1 MTWLPK
7 ITREN
12 GTLDLTG
19 VSLSAVCVAHCLLFP
34 VAAAAAPM
42 LVPGLG
48 EVLGASH
55 AWHLGLLAIA
65 APVSLLALG
74 WSVRASAARWPVL
87 AFGLLGLALMAI
99 GALHLSSQLVETV
112 LTLTGVVILAAA
124 HLINWR
130 AQARAGHD
138 HESDC
143 GLCEHEHAA

>member
-1 MTWLPK
+1 MALMPK
-7 ITREN
+7 LNLEN

-34 VAAAAAPM
+34 VLLAAAP
-42 LVPGLG
+42 LLTPGLA
-48 EVLGASH
+48 EALGASH
-55 AWHLGLLAIA
+55 AWHFGLLAIA
-65 APVSLLALG
+65 APVSLVALG
-74 WSVRASAARWPVL
+74 WSVRASHARWPVL
-87 AFGLLGLALMAI
+87 AMGVFGLTLMAI
-99 GALHLSSQLVETV
+99 GALHLSSQLVETIITLSGVIV
-112 LTLTGVVILAAA
+112 LATA

>member
-1 MTWLPK
+1 MTPLPK
-7 ITREN
+7 INLQN

-19 VSLSAVCVAHCLLFP
+19 VSLSAVCVAHCLFFP
-34 VAAAAAPM
+34 VAAAALPMMAP
-42 LVPGLG
+42 GFSD
-48 EVLGASH
+48 VLGASH
-55 AWHLGLLAIA
+55 AWHFGLLAIA
-65 APVSLLALG
+65 APVSLFALG
-74 WSVRASAARWPVL
+74 WSVRASHARWPVL
-87 AFGLLGLALMAI
+87 ALGLLGLTLMMI

-112 LTLTGVVILAAA
+112 ITLAGVGLLAAA

>member
-1 MTWLPK
+1 MAWLPK
-7 ITREN
+7 ITLEN
-12 GTLDLTG
+12 GSLDLTG

-65 APVSLLALG
+65 APISLLALG
-74 WSVRASAARWPVL
+74 WSVRASRARWPVL
-87 AFGLLGLALMAI
+87 ALGLLGLALMGI
-99 GALHLSSQLVETV
+99 GALHLSSQMVETV
-112 LTLTGVVILAAA
+112 LTLTGVVVLASA